1 MQCVTEWER
10 DNNNKKVEK
19 NSMRIL
25 VVMNASEVRLG
36 GGIIKVIINLKKG
49 FQNKKEFLFDY
60 AINEQ
65 LNSGV
70 HDILQDDNSTF
81 YQLPNKKI
89 HFWAYVKCLY
99 HICRNGK
106 YDAVH
111 IHGSSNTMAV
121 ELLCAYF
128 AGIPKR
134 IVHSHNSQCSHPLA
148 SSILSPVMLLRTNAL
163 ACSKIA
169 GEWLFG
175 ADNFE
180 VLHNAFE
187 TDEFAYNETE
197 RKSEREKLNGCN
209 SGTLVIGMVGN
220 LTNQKNPLF
229 ALEIL
234 RNLQN
239 PNAMMVYV
247 GDGDLKESMINK
259 VHDYALEKQVLFLGV
274 CTDVARKLQ
283 AMDVFLFPSMF
294 EGLGISIL
302 EAQIAGCKCIASDRV
317 PVETKYSEDTRYLSL
332 SNIKKW
338 TEEIRQFQDECL
350 SSVDRRRKSLETL
363 KKIKEDY
370 SLDKAVEQLAAIY
383 LM

>member
-1 MQCVTEWER
+1 
-10 DNNNKKVEK
+10 
-19 NSMRIL
+19 MRIL

-49 FQNKKEFLFDY
+49 FRNKKEFSFDY

-65 LNSGV
+65 ANSKI
-70 HDILQDDNSTF
+70 HEILYDDNSRF
-81 YQLPNKKI
+81 YQLPNKKK
-89 HFWAYVKCLY
+89 HFFAYVKKLY
-99 HICRNGK
+99 CICKNGK

-111 IHGSSNTMAV
+111 IHGSSNTMAI

-128 AGIPKR
+128 SKIPKR

-148 SSILSPVMLLRTNAL
+148 SKILEPVMLLRTDAL

-187 TDEFAYNETE
+187 TNEFVYNEAIRKEE
-197 RKSEREKLNGCN
+197 RKKLRGCN
-209 SGTLVIGMVGN
+209 GGTLIIGMVGN
-220 LTNQKNPLF
+220 LTNQKNPLY
-229 ALEIL
+229 ALDIL
-234 RNLQN
+234 HNLQN
-239 PNAMMVYV
+239 SNAMMIYV
-247 GDGDLKESMINK
+247 GDGDLKESIVNK
-259 VHDYALEKQVLFLGV
+259 VHEYALEKQVLFLGV

-283 AMDVFLFPSMF
+283 AMDVFLFPSKF

-317 PVETKYSEDTRYLSL
+317 PMETKYSEDTKYLSL

-338 TEEIRQFQDECL
+338 TEEIKQLQDGG

-363 KKIKEDY
+363 KKITEDY
-370 SLDKAVEQLAAIY
+370 SLDKTVEQLAAIY
-383 LM
+383 LK

>member
-1 MQCVTEWER
+1 
-10 DNNNKKVEK
+10 
-19 NSMRIL
+19 MRIL

-49 FQNKKEFLFDY
+49 FQNKKEFIFDY

-65 LNSGV
+65 LGSGV

-81 YQLPNKKI
+81 YQLPNKKK
-89 HFWAYVKCLY
+89 HFGAYVKRLY
-99 HICRNGK
+99 NICRNGK

-111 IHGSSNTMAV
+111 IHGSSNTMAI

-128 AGIPKR
+128 ARIPKR
-134 IVHSHNSQCSHPLA
+134 IVHSHNSQCHHPLA
-148 SSILSPVMLLRTNAL
+148 SALLSPVMLLRTNAL

-169 GEWLFG
+169 GDWLFG
-175 ADNFE
+175 ADNFT
-180 VLHNAFE
+180 VIHNAFE
-187 TDEFAYNETE
+187 TDEFVYNETA
-197 RKSEREKLNGCN
+197 RKSEREKLRGCN

-229 ALEIL
+229 ALEVL
-234 RNLQN
+234 RNLHD

-247 GDGDLKESMINK
+247 GDGDLRESMINK

-274 CTDVARKLQ
+274 CTDVSKKLQ

-317 PVETKYSEDTRYLSL
+317 PVETKYSEETRYLSL
-332 SNIKKW
+332 SNIKNW
-338 TEEIRQFQDECL
+338 TEEIRQFQDEGL
-350 SSVDRRRKSLETL
+350 SSLDRRRKSLETL
-363 KKIKEDY
+363 KKIEEDY
-370 SLDKAVEQLAAIY
+370 SLGKAVEQLAAIY